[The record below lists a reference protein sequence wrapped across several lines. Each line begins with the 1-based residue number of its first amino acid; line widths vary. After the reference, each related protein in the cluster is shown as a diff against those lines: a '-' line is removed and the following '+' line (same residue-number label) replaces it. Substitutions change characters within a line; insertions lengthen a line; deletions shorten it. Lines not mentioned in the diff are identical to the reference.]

1 MVALGEVQKR
11 EREREREEE
20 EVLAVLATSPKQEG
34 SHNRA

>member
-11 EREREREEE
+11 EREREEE
-20 EVLAVLATSPKQEG
+20 EVPAVLATSPKQEG